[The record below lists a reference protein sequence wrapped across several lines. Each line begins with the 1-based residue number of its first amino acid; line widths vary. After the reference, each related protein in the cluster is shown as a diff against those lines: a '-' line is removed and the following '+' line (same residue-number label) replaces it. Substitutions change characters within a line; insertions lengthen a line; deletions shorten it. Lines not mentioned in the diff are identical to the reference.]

1 MQIRVAL
8 TTGDLTKL
16 VHSEIVLSSTEGLS
30 CSPSGDSESKTAPAE
45 SKTATAVSKAA
56 TAVGKTAAAAKI
68 TITSNA
74 NTLHI
79 SGTRLPQ
86 LKSGQ
91 SLLVHSLGSSQLIA
105 ESLKRE
111 GTGGLPPRYIGTI
124 EIKPA
129 GDAIRIILITDLEN
143 YVKGV
148 LQSEIPANYH
158 IEAIKA
164 QAVAA
169 RTYALRPRIDHT
181 KDFSNVCDS
190 FLCCQY
196 FAGVQTISASHLEA
210 ISKTSGEILT
220 HDQKPILAL
229 FSSNAGSCTEDYQ
242 ACFSDPNTGEFPP
255 PPLPYLKSE
264 SEREF
269 AENQQTLTEADLRAI
284 WNDAAFVSADSWS
297 PHFRWHV
304 VMPASALEAHM
315 HHEVEVMKADPIMAP
330 FIVPPQS
337 GKFGHIKSFKVS
349 KRGKSGTAIELDID
363 TSTGAWTIK
372 KELVIRS
379 VFKNSELNLARLKS
393 AKLFFDF
400 KHDAIGLLT
409 EVTVRGLGWG
419 HGVGMQQTGAQ
430 GWAKKGKTYKQILA
444 HYFQNSEISNT

>member
-1 MQIRVAL
+1 MQIRVGL

-16 VHSEIVLSSTEGLS
+16 VHSKIILSSADGLN
-30 CSPSGDSESKTAPAE
+30 CSVSGD
-45 SKTATAVSKAA
+45 AA
-56 TAVGKTAAAAKI
+56 AVGKTGAGASI
-68 TITSNA
+68 TISAKA

-79 SGTRLPQ
+79 EGVTLPP
-86 LKSGQ
+86 LKSGL
-91 SLLVHSLGSSQLIA
+91 SLIVHSLGSSQLIA
-105 ESLKRE
+105 QSLKRE

-129 GDAIRIILITDLEN
+129 GDAIRIILLTDLES

-148 LQSEIPANYH
+148 LQSEIPASYH

-196 FAGVQTISASHLEA
+196 FAGVQTISERHLEA
-210 ISKTSGEILT
+210 ISKTAGEILT
-220 HDQKPILAL
+220 YDKKPILAL

-242 ACFSDPNTGEFPP
+242 NCFSDPITGEFPP

-269 AENQQTLTEADLRAI
+269 AENQQTISESDLRTI
-284 WNDAAFVSADSWS
+284 WFDTAFVSADSWS
-297 PHFRWHV
+297 PHFSWQV

-315 HHEVEVMKADPIMAP
+315 HHEVEVMKADPTMAP

-337 GKFGHIKSFKVS
+337 GKFGHIKSFKVT
-349 KRGKSGTAIELDID
+349 KRGKSGSAIELEID
-363 TSTGAWTIK
+363 TSAGAWTIK

-379 VFKNSELNLARLKS
+379 VFKNNELNLARLKS

-400 KHDAIGLLT
+400 KHDAIGLLSQ
-409 EVTVRGLGWG
+409 VTVHGLGWG
-419 HGVGMQQTGAQ
+419 HGVGMQQTGA
-430 GWAKKGKTYKQILA
+430 
-444 HYFQNSEISNT
+444 

>member
-1 MQIRVAL
+1 MQIRVGL
-8 TTGDLTKL
+8 TTNDLTKL
-16 VHSEIVLSSTEGLS
+16 VHKTVVLTSGDGLN
-30 CSPSGDSESKTAPAE
+30 CSASGDSSAVAKTAPTRPVTI
-45 SKTATAVSKAA
+45 S
-56 TAVGKTAAAAKI
+56 AK
-68 TITSNA
+68 A

-79 SGTRLPQ
+79 SGVTLPS

-91 SLLVHSLGSSQLIA
+91 SLLVHSLGSSQLVV
-105 ESLKRE
+105 ESLKRAQ
-111 GTGGLPPRYIGTI
+111 GTGSPAPRYIGTI

-129 GDAIRIILITDLEN
+129 GDAIRIILLTDLEN

-148 LQSEIPANYH
+148 LQSEIPASYH

-169 RTYALRPRIDHT
+169 RTYALRPRLDHT

-196 FAGVQTISASHLEA
+196 FAGVQTISARHLEA
-210 ISKTSGEILT
+210 ISGTAGEILT
-220 HDQKPILAL
+220 YGGKPILAL

-242 ACFSDPNTGEFPP
+242 NCFSDPITGDFPP

-269 AENQQTLTEADLRAI
+269 AENQEAITESDLRAI
-284 WNDAAFVSADSWS
+284 WNDAAFVSADAWS

-315 HHEVEVMKADPIMAP
+315 HHEVEVIKADPTTAP

-337 GKFGHIKSFKVS
+337 GEFGHIKSFKVT
-349 KRGKSGTAIELDID
+349 KRGKSGSAIELEVD
-363 TSTGAWTIK
+363 TSTGSWTIK

-379 VFKNSELNLARLKS
+379 VFKNSELKLARLKS

-400 KHDAIGLLT
+400 KHDAIGLLSQ
-409 EVTVRGLGWG
+409 VTIRGLGWG

-430 GWAKKGKTYKQILA
+430 GWAKRGKTYKQILS
-444 HYFQNSEISNT
+444 HYFQNSEISNS

>member
-1 MQIRVAL
+1 MQIRVGL
-8 TTGDLTKL
+8 TTSDLTKL
-16 VHSEIVLSSTEGLS
+16 VHKTVVLSSADGLH
-30 CSPSGDSESKTAPAE
+30 CSVSGDTNVA
-45 SKTATAVSKAA
+45 
-56 TAVGKTAAAAKI
+56 GKTAAAASI
-68 TITSNA
+68 SITSKANA
-74 NTLHI
+74 LHI
-79 SGTRLPQ
+79 TGVTLPP

-91 SLLVHSLGSSQLIA
+91 SLLVHSLGSSQLVI
-105 ESLKRE
+105 ENLKRAQ
-111 GTGGLPPRYIGTI
+111 GKGNPAPHYIGTI
-124 EIKPA
+124 EIRPT

-148 LQSEIPANYH
+148 LQSEIPASYH

-196 FAGVQTISASHLEA
+196 FAGVQTISARHLEA
-210 ISKTSGEILT
+210 ISGTSGEILT
-220 HDQKPILAL
+220 YDGKPILAL

-242 ACFSDPNTGEFPP
+242 NCFSDPTTGEFPP

-264 SEREF
+264 SEQEF
-269 AENQQTLTEADLRAI
+269 AENQQAITESELRAI
-284 WNDAAFVSADSWS
+284 WNNETFVSADSWS

-304 VMPASALEAHM
+304 VMSASALEAHM
-315 HHEVEVMKADPIMAP
+315 HHEVEVMKADPTMAP

-337 GKFGHIKSFKVS
+337 GKFGHIKLFRVT
-349 KRGKSGTAIELDID
+349 KRGKSGSAIELEID
-363 TSTGAWTIK
+363 TSSGAWTIK

-379 VFKNSELNLARLKS
+379 VFKNDELKLARLKS

-400 KHDAIGLLT
+400 KHDAIGLLSQ
-409 EVTVRGLGWG
+409 VTVHGLGWG

-430 GWAKKGKTYKQILA
+430 GWAKKGKNYKQILA
-444 HYFQNSEISNT
+444 HYFQNSAISNA

>member
-1 MQIRVAL
+1 MQIRVGL
-8 TTGDLTKL
+8 TTSDLTKL
-16 VHSEIVLSSTEGLS
+16 VHKTVVLSSADGLK
-30 CSPSGDSESKTAPAE
+30 CSVGGETTGVSKTAASPV
-45 SKTATAVSKAA
+45 TIL
-56 TAVGKTAAAAKI
+56 AK
-68 TITSNA
+68 S

-79 SGTRLPQ
+79 SGVTLPPM
-86 LKSGQ
+86 KSGQ
-91 SLLVHSLGSSQLIA
+91 SLMVHSVGSSQLVV
-105 ESLKRE
+105 ENLKRAQ
-111 GTGGLPPRYIGTI
+111 GTDNPAPRYIGTI

-129 GDAIRIILITDLEN
+129 GDEIRIILVTDLEN

-148 LQSEIPANYH
+148 LQSEIPASYH

-169 RTYALRPRIDHT
+169 RTYALRPRIDHS

-196 FAGVQTISASHLEA
+196 FAGVQTISARHLEA
-210 ISKTSGEILT
+210 ISGTSGEILT
-220 HDQKPILAL
+220 YEGKPILAL

-242 ACFSDPNTGEFPP
+242 NCFSDANTGDFPP

-269 AENQQTLTEADLRAI
+269 AENQQNITESDLRTI
-284 WNDAAFVSADSWS
+284 WYDKTFVSADSWS
-297 PHFRWHV
+297 PHFRWSV

-315 HHEVEVMKADPIMAP
+315 HHEIEVMKADPTMAP
-330 FIVPPQS
+330 FIVSPQS
-337 GKFGHIKSFKVS
+337 GKFGHIKSFKVT
-349 KRGKSGTAIELDID
+349 KRGRSGSAIELEID
-363 TSTGAWTIK
+363 TSAGTWTIK

-379 VFKNSELNLARLKS
+379 VFKNSELKLTRLKS

-400 KHDAIGLLT
+400 KHDAIGLLSQ
-409 EVTVRGLGWG
+409 VTVLGLGWG

-430 GWAKKGKTYKQILA
+430 GWAKKGKTYRQILA